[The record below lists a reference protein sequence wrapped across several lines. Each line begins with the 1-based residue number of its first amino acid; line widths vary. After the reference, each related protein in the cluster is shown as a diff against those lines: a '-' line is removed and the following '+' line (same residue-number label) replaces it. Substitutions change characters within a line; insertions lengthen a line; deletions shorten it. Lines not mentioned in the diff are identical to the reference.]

1 MMERYIKTR
10 IEQLVDDMNRASNEH
25 DKQWYNRLIQE
36 LDWVLMMDGKKTKR
50 NCSIDDATPAEWDEA
65 SKSVRDAHASP
76 NATMSW
82 TQDMSGTGQYIYG
95 ENNPPVFEKGYPS
108 YEAVNIKE

>member
-36 LDWVLMMDGKKTKR
+36 LDWVLMMDGKKPKR
-50 NCSIDDATPAEWDEA
+50 NCSIDDATPEEWD
-65 SKSVRDAHASP
+65 KSSRSIR
-76 NATMSW
+76 W
-82 TQDMSGTGQYIYG
+82 TQDMSGTGQYVYG
-95 ENNPPVFEKGYPS
+95 EYKYTNE
-108 YEAVNIKE
+108 

>member
-1 MMERYIKTR
+1 MERYIKTR

-36 LDWVLMMDGKKTKR
+36 LDWVLMMDGKKPKR

-65 SKSVRDAHASP
+65 SRSI
-76 NATMSW
+76 SW
-82 TQDMSGTGQYIYG
+82 TQDMSGTGQYVYG
-95 ENNPPVFEKGYPS
+95 EIKHDSYYPS
-108 YEAVNIKE
+108 ETDKT